1 MYTEGV
7 GLKDFEEHEQIFVKS
22 NKLASVMLLAS
33 PYHQVRHIY
42 KHFMFYDQDK
52 HAASGAFSVE
62 VLCIYIQHPQS
73 GNFIFQNYCQALD
86 KIESESQQF
95 AALAAWLKT
104 MDADYESYI
113 KAEHDHLLIQF
124 KYG

>member
-7 GLKDFEEHEQIFVKS
+7 GLKDFEEHEQTFGKS
-22 NKLASVMLLAS
+22 NELASVMLLAS
-33 PYHQVRHIY
+33 PYHQVWHIY
-42 KHFMFYDQDK
+42 KHFTFYDQDK
-52 HAASGAFSVE
+52 HATSGAFSVE

-86 KIESESQQF
+86 KIESESQQL

-104 MDADYESYI
+104 MDVDYESYI

-124 KYG
+124 K